1 MQYVLFPK
9 QNNREGGE
17 WMKVEDVSIRLT
29 EEEVYILTLAVESY
43 QEELKNIYTDKEEYE
58 EKKELID
65 VVYDELYSLE
75 KLLKRRKKDED

>member
-1 MQYVLFPK
+1 
-9 QNNREGGE
+9 
-17 WMKVEDVSIRLT
+17 MKVEDVSIRLT

-65 VVYDELYSLE
+65 AVWDELHSLE
-75 KLLKRRKKDED
+75 KLLKRRNKDEDWINRSRSKAN

>member
-9 QNNREGGE
+9 QDNRKGGE
-17 WMKVEDVSIRLT
+17 GMKVEDVSIRLT
-29 EEEVYILTLAVESY
+29 EEEVYILTLAVETY

-65 VVYDELYSLE
+65 AVYDELHSLE
-75 KLLKRRKKDED
+75 KLLKRRNRDED

>member
-1 MQYVLFPK
+1 
-9 QNNREGGE
+9 
-17 WMKVEDVSIRLT
+17 MKVEDVSIRLT

-65 VVYDELYSLE
+65 AVWDELHSLE
-75 KLLKRRKKDED
+75 KLLKRRNKDED

>member
-1 MQYVLFPK
+1 MHHVLFPK
-9 QNNREGGE
+9 QDNRKGGE

-29 EEEVYILTLAVESY
+29 DEEVYILTLAVESY

-65 VVYDELYSLE
+65 TVWDELHLLE
-75 KLLKRRKKDED
+75 KLLKRRNKDED

>member
-1 MQYVLFPK
+1 
-9 QNNREGGE
+9 
-17 WMKVEDVSIRLT
+17 MKVEDVSIRLT

-65 VVYDELYSLE
+65 AVYDELHSLE
-75 KLLKRRKKDED
+75 KLLKRRNKNED

>member
-1 MQYVLFPK
+1 
-9 QNNREGGE
+9 
-17 WMKVEDVSIRLT
+17 MKVEDVSIRLT

-65 VVYDELYSLE
+65 AVYDELHSLE
-75 KLLKRRKKDED
+75 KLLKRRNKDED

>member
-1 MQYVLFPK
+1 
-9 QNNREGGE
+9 
-17 WMKVEDVSIRLT
+17 MKVEDVSIRLT

-65 VVYDELYSLE
+65 AVWDELHSLE
-75 KLLKRRKKDED
+75 KLLKRRNKNED

>member
-1 MQYVLFPK
+1 
-9 QNNREGGE
+9 
-17 WMKVEDVSIRLT
+17 MKVEDVSIRFT

-65 VVYDELYSLE
+65 AVWDELHSLE
-75 KLLKRRKKDED
+75 KLLKRRNQNENWINRSRSKAN

>member
-1 MQYVLFPK
+1 
-9 QNNREGGE
+9 
-17 WMKVEDVSIRLT
+17 MKVEDVSIRLT

-65 VVYDELYSLE
+65 AVYDELHSLE
-75 KLLKRRKKDED
+75 KLLKRRNKNEDWTIKGRGRID

>member
-1 MQYVLFPK
+1 
-9 QNNREGGE
+9 
-17 WMKVEDVSIRLT
+17 MKVEDVSIRLT
-29 EEEVYILTLAVESY
+29 DEEVYILTLAVESY

-65 VVYDELYSLE
+65 TVWDELHLLE

>member
-1 MQYVLFPK
+1 
-9 QNNREGGE
+9 
-17 WMKVEDVSIRLT
+17 MKVEDVSIRLT

-65 VVYDELYSLE
+65 AVYDELYSLE
-75 KLLKRRKKDED
+75 KLLKRRNRDED

>member
-1 MQYVLFPK
+1 
-9 QNNREGGE
+9 
-17 WMKVEDVSIRLT
+17 MKVEDVSIRLT

-65 VVYDELYSLE
+65 TVWDELHLLE
-75 KLLKRRKKDED
+75 KLLKRRNKDED

>member
-1 MQYVLFPK
+1 MIRITKIK
-9 QNNREGGE
+9 QKDRKGGE
-17 WMKVEDVSIRLT
+17 RMKVEDVSIRLT

-65 VVYDELYSLE
+65 TVWDELHSLE
-75 KLLKRRKKDED
+75 KLLKRRNKDEN

>member
-1 MQYVLFPK
+1 
-9 QNNREGGE
+9 
-17 WMKVEDVSIRLT
+17 MKVEDVSIRLT

-65 VVYDELYSLE
+65 TVWDELHSLE
-75 KLLKRRKKDED
+75 KLLKRRNKDED

>member
-1 MQYVLFPK
+1 
-9 QNNREGGE
+9 
-17 WMKVEDVSIRLT
+17 MKVEDVSIRLT

-65 VVYDELYSLE
+65 AVYDELYSLE

>member
-1 MQYVLFPK
+1 
-9 QNNREGGE
+9 
-17 WMKVEDVSIRLT
+17 MKVEDVSIRLT

-65 VVYDELYSLE
+65 AVYDELYSLE
-75 KLLKRRKKDED
+75 KLLKRRNKDED

>member
-1 MQYVLFPK
+1 MQHVLFPK
-9 QNNREGGE
+9 QNNRKGGE
-17 WMKVEDVSIRLT
+17 RMKVEDVSIRLT

-65 VVYDELYSLE
+65 AVYDELHSLE
-75 KLLKRRKKDED
+75 KLLKRRNQNEN